1 MENNGCPTLECRHW
15 QIVIPERGGASKA
28 KAQGP
33 GSTEVRAVW
42 SVGSPRG
49 LQSSSAG
56 PRGTDQHTS
65 VRNAFNPGKEPWE
78 KNMKSNS
85 RTHPGSGLH
94 FHHLQ
99 WEGPATHMIS
109 GGGALERILPQD
121 CCKIIPKLTV
131 FWSNR
136 LTELKG
142 QPPREQ
148 TLPSNVSTPREKLK
162 RIYRD
167 TEISNTQCLAC
178 MQNY

>member
-1 MENNGCPTLECRHW
+1 MADSDP
-15 QIVIPERGGASKA
+15 QERGSK
-28 KAQGP
+28 QGEGTRTRFHRGEGCVERGEP
-33 GSTEVRAVW
+33 QRAVW

-49 LQSSSAG
+49 LQSSSSG

-65 VRNAFNPGKEPWE
+65 VRKAFNPGKEPWE

-99 WEGPATHMIS
+99 WEGPTTHMTS
-109 GGGALERILPQD
+109 EGWGALERVLPQG

-142 QPPREQ
+142 HPPREQ
-148 TLPSNVSTPREKLK
+148 TLPNNVSTPREKLK

-167 TEISNTQCLAC
+167 TEISNTQCLART
-178 MQNY
+178 QNY